1 MQCTTKHLEKAIHM
15 AVNAHYNQ
23 KDKGGEP
30 YIFHPLRVMDA
41 CASLEEKIVA
51 ILHDVVEDT
60 DITIEMLRQEFPPQI
75 IEALK
80 LLTHNPDVPYMD
92 YVASIKKNTIA
103 REVKIADLTDNSN
116 VYRLKEFTDKDI
128 QRLTKYYEALKLL
141 NTREDE

>member
-41 CASLEEKIVA
+41 CASLEARIVA

-116 VYRLKEFTDKDI
+116 VSRLSMITNKDIERLK
-128 QRLTKYYEALKLL
+128 KYNVALKILKE
-141 NTREDE
+141 ND

>member
-1 MQCTTKHLEKAIHM
+1 MQCTTKHLEKAIHI
-15 AVNAHYNQ
+15 AVNTHYNQ

-41 CASLEEKIVA
+41 CASLEARIVA

-103 REVKIADLTDNSN
+103 REVKIANLTDNSN
-116 VYRLKEFTDKDI
+116 VSRLSMITNKAIERLK
-128 QRLTKYYEALKLL
+128 KYNVALKILKE
-141 NTREDE
+141 ND

>member
-1 MQCTTKHLEKAIHM
+1 MQCTTKHLEKAIHI
-15 AVNAHYNQ
+15 AVNTHYNQ

-41 CASLEEKIVA
+41 CASLEARIVA

-92 YVASIKKNTIA
+92 YVASIKTNSIA

-116 VYRLKEFTDKDI
+116 VSRLSMITNKAIERLK
-128 QRLTKYYEALKLL
+128 KYNVALKILKE
-141 NTREDE
+141 ND

>member
-1 MQCTTKHLEKAIHM
+1 MQCTTKHLEKAIHI
-15 AVNAHYNQ
+15 AVNTHYNQ

-41 CASLEEKIVA
+41 CASLEARIVA

-80 LLTHNPDVPYMD
+80 LLIHNPDVPYMD
-92 YVASIKKNTIA
+92 YVASIKTNSIA
-103 REVKIADLTDNSN
+103 REVKIADLRDNSKISRLSMITN
-116 VYRLKEFTDKDI
+116 KAIERLK
-128 QRLTKYYEALKLL
+128 KYNVALKILKE
-141 NTREDE
+141 ND